1 MEEEEHF
8 PRETLEL
15 LFRGK
20 LSRQDAKEVVRH
32 LLARCPQCVE
42 AASAIAS
49 RENLIPGA
57 EGPKGP
63 LPAVRPDLYD
73 GVFEKVFSG
82 LEAAE
87 MRLSREKL
95 RATGQWSALECHPQA
110 RRLVMIHND
119 KRLQSWGLYE
129 RLLEEGRQMERR
141 DPASAVDLAELALAV
156 VDHLDP
162 GGLGEDRLADFRAT
176 AFAALGNARRLAKN
190 FDGAREAFRE
200 AWKFLAEG
208 SDDPFEEASLV
219 SREASLFCDLGEFEK
234 AAQLLERALLLYREG
249 GDLHFQGRTLLQQ
262 ALLVGYIE
270 PEKGVDLAEEAL
282 ALIDAVR
289 EPRLEL
295 CARHNLTWFLNDSG
309 QVREAMA
316 MLETSR
322 NLYAQFADA
331 WTRILLHWL
340 EGRINR
346 SLGDLP
352 EAEHTFKGVWKKLHQ
367 RGFQRELTL
376 LTIDL
381 VEVYAQQGK
390 FDEAIE
396 LVDAFRPLLEER
408 GMHAEGLAF
417 WSFLHEAL
425 AARSAESGVF
435 RKTSLYYRRAWRR
448 PNGKAR
454 PLPTGPGL
462 G

>member
-1 MEEEEHF
+1 MEEHF

-15 LFRGK
+15 FFRGK
-20 LSRQDAKEVVRH
+20 LSRELAREVVRH
-32 LLARCPQCVE
+32 LLARCPQCVQV
-42 AASAIAS
+42 ASGIAR
-49 RENLIPGA
+49 RENLVA
-57 EGPKGP
+57 ETEGPRSP
-63 LPAVRPDLYD
+63 LPAVRPEHYD
-73 GVFEKVFSG
+73 RVFEKVFSG
-82 LEAAE
+82 IEQAE
-87 MRLSREKL
+87 TRLAREKL
-95 RATGQWSALECHPQA
+95 RSIGQWSALEGHPQA
-110 RRLVMIHND
+110 RRLLMIHND
-119 KRLQSWGLYE
+119 PRLQNWGLYE
-129 RLLEEGRQMERR
+129 RLLDEGRQAERR
-141 DPASAVDLAELALAV
+141 DPVTAVELAELALAV

-162 GGLGEDRLADFRAT
+162 EAIGEERLADFRAT
-176 AFAALGNARRLAKN
+176 ALAALGNARRLAKD

-200 AWKFLAEG
+200 AWKALEEG
-208 SDDPFEEASLV
+208 SDDPVEQAALV
-219 SREASLFCDLGEFEK
+219 SREANLLCDLGEFEE
-234 AAQLLERALLLYREG
+234 AAELLERALALYRDG

-262 ALLVGYIE
+262 ALIVGYLE
-270 PEKGVDLAEEAL
+270 PEKGVELAEEAL

-322 NLYAQFADA
+322 SLYAQFADA

-340 EGRINR
+340 EGRITR

-367 RGFQRELTL
+367 RGFQRELAL

-390 FDEAIE
+390 FEEAIG
-396 LVDAFRPLLEER
+396 LVDAFYPLLEEW

-417 WSFLHEAL
+417 WSLLREAL
-425 AARSAESGVF
+425 TARSVEAGVF
-435 RKTSLYYRRAWRR
+435 RKTSIYYRRAWRR
-448 PNGKAR
+448 PMEG
-454 PLPTGPGL
+454 
-462 G
+462 

>member
-1 MEEEEHF
+1 MEEHF

-15 LFRGK
+15 FFQGK
-20 LSRQDAKEVVRH
+20 LSRDGSREVVRH
-32 LLARCPQCVE
+32 LLARCPHCVKM
-42 AASAIAS
+42 ASGIAR
-49 RENLIPGA
+49 RENLVPVT
-57 EGPKGP
+57 EEPRSP
-63 LPAVRPDLYD
+63 LPAVRPELYD
-73 GVFEKVFSG
+73 RVFQKVFSG
-82 LEAAE
+82 IEQAE
-87 MRLSREKL
+87 TRLAREKL
-95 RATGQWSALECHPQA
+95 RSIGQWSALEGHPQA
-110 RRLVMIHND
+110 RRLIMIHND
-119 KRLQSWGLYE
+119 PRLQNWGLYE
-129 RLLEEGRQMERR
+129 RLLDEGRQAERR
-141 DPASAVDLAELALAV
+141 DPAAAVELAELALAV

-162 GGLGEDRLADFRAT
+162 EALGEERLADFRAT
-176 AFAALGNARRLAKN
+176 ALAALGNARRLGKD

-200 AWKFLAEG
+200 AWKALAEG
-208 SDDPFEEASLV
+208 SDDPVEQAALV
-219 SREASLFCDLGEFEK
+219 SREANLLCDLGEFEK
-234 AAQLLERALLLYREG
+234 AAELLERALALYRDG

-262 ALLVGYIE
+262 ALIVGYLE
-270 PEKGVDLAEEAL
+270 PEKGVELAEEAL

-322 NLYAQFADA
+322 SLYAQFADA

-367 RGFQRELTL
+367 RGFQRELAL
-376 LTIDL
+376 LTVDL

-390 FDEAIE
+390 FEEATG
-396 LVDAFRPLLEER
+396 LVDAFYPLLEEW

-417 WSFLHEAL
+417 WRLLREAL
-425 AARSAESGVF
+425 TARSVEAGVF
-435 RKTSLYYRRAWRR
+435 RRTSIYYRRAWRR
-448 PNGKAR
+448 PMEG
-454 PLPTGPGL
+454 
-462 G
+462 

>member
-15 LFRGK
+15 FFQGK
-20 LSRQDAKEVVRH
+20 LSRNESGGIVRH
-32 LLARCPQCVE
+32 LLARCPRCVE
-42 AASAIAS
+42 AASGIAR
-49 RENLIPGA
+49 RENLVPGT
-57 EGPKGP
+57 EVPRSP
-63 LPAVRPDLYD
+63 LPAVRPEAYD
-73 GVFEKVFSG
+73 RVFEKVFSG
-82 LEAAE
+82 IEE
-87 MRLSREKL
+87 VETRLAREKL
-95 RATGQWSALECHPQA
+95 RSIGQWSALEGHPQA

-119 KRLQSWGLYE
+119 PRLQNWGLYE
-129 RLLEEGRQMERR
+129 RLLEECTQVERR
-141 DPASAVDLAELALAV
+141 DPAAAVDLAELALAV

-162 GGLGEDRLADFRAT
+162 EALGEERLADFRAT
-176 AFAALGNARRLAKN
+176 ALAALGNARRLAKD

-200 AWKFLAEG
+200 AWQALREG
-208 SDDPFEEASLV
+208 SGDPFEQAALV
-219 SREASLFCDLGEFEK
+219 SREANLLCDLGDFEE
-234 AAQLLERALLLYREG
+234 AARLLEQALALYREG

-262 ALLVGYIE
+262 ALLVGYAD

-316 MLETSR
+316 MLEMSR
-322 NLYAQFADA
+322 NLYGQFADA

-340 EGRINR
+340 EGRITR

-352 EAEHTFKGVWKKLHQ
+352 EAEHTFKGVWKKLHK

-381 VEVYAQQGK
+381 VEVYVQQGK
-390 FDEAIE
+390 LQEAIE
-396 LVDAFRPLLEER
+396 LVDAFYPLLEES
-408 GMHAEGLAF
+408 GMHEQGLAF
-417 WSFLHEAL
+417 WRYLREAL
-425 AARSAESGVF
+425 SARSVESGVF
-435 RKTSLYYRRAWRR
+435 RRTSIYYRRAWRR
-448 PNGKAR
+448 PMEG
-454 PLPTGPGL
+454 
-462 G
+462 

>member
-1 MEEEEHF
+1 MAEAHF
-8 PRETLEL
+8 PRETIEL
-15 LFRGK
+15 FFRGK
-20 LSRQDAKEVVRH
+20 LSREETREVVRH
-32 LLARCPQCVE
+32 LLARCPRCVE
-42 AASAIAS
+42 AASGIAS
-49 RENLIPGA
+49 RENLISGG
-57 EGPKGP
+57 ERPKGP

-82 LEAAE
+82 LEEAE

-95 RATGQWSALECHPQA
+95 RATGQWSSLEGHPQA

-119 KRLQSWGLYE
+119 KRLHNWGLYE
-129 RLLEEGRQMERR
+129 RLLEECRQMERR
-141 DPASAVDLAELALAV
+141 DPSAAVDLAELALAV
-156 VDHLDP
+156 LDHLDSA
-162 GGLGEDRLADFRAT
+162 GLDAERLADFRAT
-176 AFAALGNARRLAKN
+176 AQAALGNARRLAKD
-190 FDGAREAFRE
+190 FDGAREAFRK
-200 AWKFLAEG
+200 AWKLLAEG

-219 SREASLFCDLGEFEK
+219 SREASLCCDLGEFEE
-234 AAQLLERALLLYREG
+234 AARLLERALALYREG

-262 ALLVGYIE
+262 ALLVGYVE
-270 PEKGVDLAEEAL
+270 PERGVDLAEEAL

-295 CARHNLTWFLNDSG
+295 CARHNLTWFLNDNG

-322 NLYAQFADA
+322 NLYSQFADA

-340 EGRINR
+340 EGRITR

-352 EAEHTFKGVWKKLHQ
+352 EAEHTFKGVWKKLRE

-376 LTIDL
+376 LTVDL

-390 FDEAIE
+390 LEEATG
-396 LVDAFRPLLEER
+396 LVEAFHPLLEEW

-417 WSFLHEAL
+417 WRFLHEAL
-425 AARSAESGVF
+425 TARSVESGVF

-448 PNGKAR
+448 PNGRVR